1 MNSILNF
8 RVFCTAFFLLCVVS
22 SNLIAQTIPENVSEE
37 NIDNIS
43 DDALYAYYQQVKAQ
57 GYSVGQIKAL
67 AAARGISKGKI
78 DEFEKRITSYN
89 LNDNE
94 ATGETKINLLEISKD
109 QSDNT
114 FNVTKR
120 QPKSKIFGKDF
131 FANDNISFS
140 PNNNLST
147 PKNYDL
153 GPGDEL
159 VISIWGAA
167 EQPYNV
173 EVDREGNLIVPNI
186 GPINVNGVD
195 IDDATSKIKGALTRI
210 YSGLS
215 APANSPY
222 KINLSVSLSA
232 TRTVQVNIIGEV
244 EKPGTYSL
252 SSLSTVLNALYA
264 SGGPNVNGTFRNVRL
279 VRNGDET
286 IYFDLYQYLI
296 SGVQTGNVTLR
307 DQDVIIIEPYLS
319 RIAINGQVK
328 RDGFFELK
336 DGETLDDLL
345 KYTSGFTSSAYKDVL
360 LLKRIEGDR
369 KKIVEINTI
378 NSTSE
383 ILKDGDEITVRSII
397 DEVQNK
403 VEIVGVVYRP
413 GVYEFKEGMT
423 VADLIEKAAGII
435 DNAFV
440 ERAII
445 SRSVDGVSVAILPFS
460 LADVLNNGS
469 GSIELKQNDVIRIYD
484 KYALEEKSYLTIKGA
499 INSPKRIQYIESL
512 TIEDLILLA
521 GGFSNSADTSKID
534 IYRKI
539 NGEITEQLVQTIR
552 IGSNGLSDGFDS
564 PFILQPNDN
573 ISVRYLKGYGGSIN
587 VVINGEVNYPGSYG
601 IEFKEQ
607 RISDAIMNAGGLTQ
621 YSFAKGASL
630 SRVNPFYKAQAQMEA
645 VDDVRKNISNYDKDV
660 ILKNKPSLSVGI
672 DLKLILDN
680 PGSKYDMILKNG
692 DVLTIPSI
700 RETIKVEG
708 EVLVPS
714 LIRYDK
720 SYSLKDYINN
730 SGGFAENAKK
740 SKTFVVYLN
749 GSIAATKSFLFFK
762 SYPRLMPGALIIVP
776 NKPGKNGNNL
786 SAQEI
791 IGMTTGAG
799 TLALLIQTIINK

>member
-37 NIDNIS
+37 SIDNIS
-43 DDALYAYYQQVKAQ
+43 DDKLYAYYQQLKAQ

-67 AAARGISKGKI
+67 AAAKGISKGKI

-89 LNDNE
+89 SKDNKAIKE
-94 ATGETKINLLEISKD
+94 QKVNFLEISKD
-109 QSDNT
+109 QSDST
-114 FNVTKR
+114 FNVTR
-120 QPKSKIFGKDF
+120 RRAKSKIFGKDF

-167 EQPYNV
+167 EQTYNV
-173 EVDREGNLIVPNI
+173 EVDREGNIIVPSI

-215 APANSPY
+215 APINSPY
-222 KINLSVSLSA
+222 KINLNVSLSA

-264 SGGPNVNGTFRNVRL
+264 AGGPNYNGTFRNVRL

-286 IYFDLYQYLI
+286 IYFDLYEYLI
-296 SGVQTGNVTLR
+296 YGVQKGNVTLR

-328 RDGFFELK
+328 RNGFFELK
-336 DGETLDDLL
+336 DGETLNDLL

-360 LLKRIEGDR
+360 LLERIEGDR

-378 NSTSE
+378 NSASE

-397 DEVQNK
+397 DDIQNK
-403 VEIVGVVYRP
+403 VEILGAVYRP
-413 GVYEFKEGMT
+413 GAYEYREGLT
-423 VADLIEKAAGII
+423 VTDLIEKAAGIM

-445 SRSVDGVSVAILPFS
+445 SRSLDGVSVTILPFS
-460 LADVLNNGS
+460 LADILNNGS

-484 KYALEEKSYLTIKGA
+484 KYDLVEKSFLAIKGA

-521 GGFSNSADTSKID
+521 GGFSNSADPSKID
-534 IYRKI
+534 VYRKI
-539 NGEITEQLVQTIR
+539 DGEKIEQLVQTIR
-552 IGSNGLSDGFDS
+552 IGSNGLSDGFDN

-573 ISVRYLKGYGGSIN
+573 VSVRYLKGYGESIN
-587 VVINGEVNYPGSYG
+587 VVVNGEVNYPGSYG

-630 SRVNPFYKAQAQMEA
+630 SRVNPFYQAQKVVA
-645 VDDVRKNISNYDKDV
+645 DDVRKNISNYDEDV

-700 RETIKVEG
+700 RGTIKVEG
-708 EVLVPS
+708 EVLAPS

-749 GSIAATKSFLFFK
+749 GSIAATKSFLFFR
-762 SYPRLMPGALIIVP
+762 SYPKLMPGALIIVP
-776 NKPGKNGNNL
+776 NKPEKNGNSL